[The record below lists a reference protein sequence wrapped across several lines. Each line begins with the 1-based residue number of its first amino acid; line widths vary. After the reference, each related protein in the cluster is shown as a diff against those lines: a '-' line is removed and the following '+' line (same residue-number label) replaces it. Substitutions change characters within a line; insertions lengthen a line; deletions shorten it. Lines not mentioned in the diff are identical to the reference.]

1 MVLSL
6 VETNSDGG
14 KIRRA
19 LTVGSVEQYKTEA
32 QALKAA
38 EGRRLIIND
47 AAPSRPLVTFSALL
61 DRLLID
67 QEQEVKAGHTP
78 QWRSK
83 SLNCGLPFL
92 AKYTISPW
100 SAVGVV
106 SGMQA
111 AILFADGKR
120 GELVA
125 VAGRSIEH
133 GHVQ

>member
-1 MVLSL
+1 M
-6 VETNSDGG
+6 
-14 KIRRA
+14 
-19 LTVGSVEQYKTEA
+19 
-32 QALKAA
+32 KAA

-78 QWRSK
+78 QWKSK

-120 GELVA
+120 GEWWPLRGDQLSTAMFNDGQGPEASVFQF
-125 VAGRSIEH
+125 E
-133 GHVQ
+133 